1 MNIIPFVYIFSL
13 YVLFTP
19 GVLFKRKSSFEFI
32 NALLFSII
40 WYFTFGFVEQN
51 QEYMSPN
58 VEVDVDGLK
67 DLVNSLNDEIH
78 EKVINVDVKNE
89 YITNPATDNSG
100 IVEICEEKIQEIA
113 DYKKQIEDLNAKL
126 AHYDGTL
133 ELIASLESTIK
144 QLEEKQEDLMNE
156 IDLANQTI
164 ANQKTT
170 IQGKDDQIGVL
181 DGTIQHQDGT
191 IQSQAETID
200 INNQNIIDLRGN
212 IKSKNQQINNLNST
226 LDSTVKTYKNQIQ
239 QKINEINRLAGIIRT
254 RDTTIRNKDNDIRY
268 RDNVIRNKDN
278 ECANHIRYRDNKIR
292 DRDNVIK
299 NKDNECMKH
308 IRYRDNIINSC
319 RSFTVDSY
327 KYLGE
332 GGCYKNSMWRWIND
346 ANLNRVRNL
355 CKNNS
360 RCRFAGQQS
369 NGCWHLLE
377 INNRGNKKRA
387 DYPLQWMQVR

>member
-156 IDLANQTI
+156 IDMANQTI
-164 ANQKTT
+164 ANQKST

-200 INNQNIIDLRGN
+200 INKQNIINLRGN
-212 IKSKNQQINNLNST
+212 VKSKNQQINNLNST

-254 RDTTIRNKDNDIRY
+254 RDTTIRNKN
-268 RDNVIRNKDN
+268 NVIRNKDN
-278 ECANHIRYRDNKIR
+278 ECANHIRYRDNIIKNKDNDIR

-299 NKDNECMKH
+299 NKDNEWMKH

-332 GGCYKNSMWRWIND
+332 GGCDNNSQWWKRA

>member
-126 AHYDGTL
+126 AYYDGTT

-164 ANQKTT
+164 ANQKST

-200 INNQNIIDLRGN
+200 INKQNIINLRGN
-212 IKSKNQQINNLNST
+212 VKSKNQQINNLNTT
-226 LDSTVKTYKNQIQ
+226 LDSTVKTYRNQIQ

-268 RDNVIRNKDN
+268 RDNQIR
-278 ECANHIRYRDNKIR
+278 H
-292 DRDNVIK
+292 RDNVIK
-299 NKDNECMKH
+299 NKDNEWMKH

-332 GGCYKNSMWRWIND
+332 GGCHNNGWHVS
-346 ANLNRVRNL
+346 NL
-355 CKNNS
+355 CRNNS
-360 RCRFAGQQS
+360 RCKFAGQQS
-369 NGCWHLLE
+369 NGCWHLVE
-377 INNRGNKKRA
+377 VNNRGNKKRA
-387 DYPLQWMQVR
+387 DYPRGWIQVR

>member
-51 QEYMSPN
+51 QEYMSQN

-126 AHYDGTL
+126 AYYDGTT

-164 ANQKTT
+164 ANQKST
-170 IQGKDDQIGVL
+170 IQGKDDQIDVL

-200 INNQNIIDLRGN
+200 INKQNIINLRGN
-212 IKSKNQQINNLNST
+212 VKSKNQQINNLNST

-254 RDTTIRNKDNDIRY
+254 RDTTIRNKDNAIRN
-268 RDNVIRNKDN
+268 RDNVIKNKDNAIRHRDNVIKNKDN
-278 ECANHIRYRDNKIR
+278 EWMKHIRYRDNKIR
-292 DRDNVIK
+292 DRDNK
-299 NKDNECMKH
+299 
-308 IRYRDNIINSC
+308 IRDRDNVINSC
-319 RSFTVDSY
+319 RSFKVHSY
-327 KYLGE
+327 QYVGE
-332 GGCYKNSMWRWIND
+332 GGCHNNGWH
-346 ANLNRVRNL
+346 VRNL

-360 RCRFAGQQS
+360 RCNYAGQQP
-369 NGCWHLLE
+369 NGCWHLLQT
-377 INNRGNKKRA
+377 NSRGNSARFS
-387 DYPLQWMQVR
+387 YPRGWIKVR